1 MFKTLVQPGV
11 PEVQRHESVEGS
23 LLSAHFTIPAGTS
36 LLAGISAGMQQS
48 GIRSGTV
55 RLANFQVESLQYVRP
70 AETNDDEHVAFY
82 SETHRIET
90 PVHLLLAVATF
101 GEKDGNP
108 FVHCHALW
116 TDPQGKV
123 KGGHLHNDQVRVC
136 QDTHVTASGVANVA
150 MSVEFDDETRFSLF
164 RPRLIEDQED
174 HAAVPKGNRRCVIA
188 KVRPNEDLIG
198 SIQTICREHG
208 LHRARIAG
216 SVGSL
221 VGATF
226 TDGRVVPD
234 IATEILAVSGR
245 VEPGAQSPCASLQIA
260 LIDPAGD
267 VHFGELA
274 PNENAVL
281 ICFELVLAEA

>member
-11 PEVQRHESVEGS
+11 AEVQRHESAEGS
-23 LLSAHFTIPAGTS
+23 LRSVHFTIPAGTS

-55 RLANFQVESLQYVRP
+55 RLADFQVEALQYVRP

-82 SETHRIET
+82 SETHRIEA

-101 GEKDGNP
+101 GEKDGSP

-116 TDPQGKV
+116 ADATGKV
-123 KGGHLHNDQVRVC
+123 KGGHLHNDQVHVC
-136 QDTHVTASGVANVA
+136 QDMQVTAWGVANAA
-150 MSVEFDDETRFSLF
+150 MSVEFDDETRFNLF
-164 RPRLIEDQED
+164 RPRLLKLQED
-174 HAAVPKGNRRCVIA
+174 DAADSTGTKRCVIA

-198 SIQTICREHG
+198 SIETICREHG

-226 TDGRVVPD
+226 TDGGVVPD
-234 IATEILAVSGR
+234 IATEILVLSGS
-245 VEPGAQSPCASLQIA
+245 VEPGAQGPCASLQIA
-260 LIDPAGD
+260 LIDPRGD

-274 PNENAVL
+274 AGENAVL
-281 ICFELVLAEA
+281 ICFELVLVEA